1 MSYWDN
7 FHDML
12 QSFYVHVG
20 SILES
25 FWDNL
30 RNIVEHVLLFSGALF
45 GYGGI
50 IWETCWSI
58 LGSCWDNVHAIPKWF
73 RSILGAFS
81 FIWGRFPMHV
91 AMILKRCW
99 VHFRD
104 VFGSSFG
111 SFCDH
116 FRNILKSC
124 SHNSEAFSIIL
135 VSFLGHFW
143 ISLCPFWIIL
153 RTCWKHVRVILKII
167 WRVFLDHF

>member
-1 MSYWDN
+1 MSYWDHS
-7 FHDML
+7 HDML
-12 QSFYVHVG
+12 QSFYVHIG

-58 LGSCWDNVHAIPKWF
+58 LGSFWDNVHVIPKWF
-73 RSILGAFS
+73 RSILGAFN
-81 FIWGRFPMHV
+81 FILGRFPMHV

-104 VFGSSFG
+104 VFGSSFA

-124 SHNSEAFSIIL
+124 SNNSEAFSIIL
-135 VSFLGHFW
+135 VSFRTRFWLVYVHFR
-143 ISLCPFWIIL
+143 IIL
-153 RTCWKHVRVILKII
+153 ITFSQHFRVILK
-167 WRVFLDHF
+167 